1 MAGPDVVYSSPA
13 ARGSNRPAP
22 PVRDTGRR
30 RTGAAARGRWWTR
43 RPGRTGSRRG
53 GRDRGTVLP
62 AHSPVRTAPSRC
74 QEEPKV
80 TSWVG
85 RTAVEIAAAVREKR
99 VTPREVVAEHLA
111 RIERLDGRV
120 GAFRA
125 VRAGA
130 ALAEADEVAARAGLG
145 ELPLAGVPV
154 AVKDNLAVR
163 GESMRVGSAATPDA
177 PAERDHE
184 TVARLRAAG
193 AVVVGLTNVPELCV
207 FGTTEGVHG
216 TARNPWDPTRTAGGS
231 SGGSAA
237 AVAAGMVPIAL
248 GNDGMGS
255 LRIPAANC
263 GLVAVKP
270 GRGVVPAAIGDGDWF
285 GMSENGPLATTV
297 EDARLVLAVLAGTGE
312 ARRPGNETRRI
323 AVSLRS
329 PLAGVTVT
337 RPYAAAVRE
346 AAGVLIR
353 AGHQVRR
360 ADPPYPV
367 SLGATALAHWT
378 AGTAVDARGVDARL
392 LARRTRVHAAI
403 GRRCEHTVRSGT
415 GRERLRRRLEPFF
428 AEHDVLLTPALAR
441 RSPRAAPWHERGWLR
456 NVVANSAYSPLT
468 PPWNLTGWP
477 AMSVPFGTLP
487 SGAPRA
493 VQLVGRPG
501 SEADLLE
508 IAGQLEQRRPW
519 RRIAPLE

>member
-1 MAGPDVVYSSPA
+1 M
-13 ARGSNRPAP
+13 
-22 PVRDTGRR
+22 
-30 RTGAAARGRWWTR
+30 
-43 RPGRTGSRRG
+43 
-53 GRDRGTVLP
+53 
-62 AHSPVRTAPSRC
+62 
-74 QEEPKV
+74 

-85 RTAVEIAAAVREKR
+85 RTAAEIAAAVREKR
-99 VTPREVVAEHLA
+99 ATPREVVAEHLA

-120 GAFRA
+120 GAFRV
-125 VRAGA
+125 VRAEA
-130 ALAEADEVAARAGLG
+130 ALAEADEVAARGDLA

-163 GESMRVGSAATPDA
+163 GESRRLGTAATRDT
-177 PAERDHE
+177 PAADDHV

-216 TARNPWDPTRTAGGS
+216 TARNPWDTSRTAGGS

-237 AVAAGMVPIAL
+237 AVAAGLVPIAL

-263 GLVAVKP
+263 GLLTLKP
-270 GRGVVPAAIGDGDWF
+270 GIGVVPAGVSDGDWF

-297 EDARLVLAVLAGTGE
+297 EDARLMLSVIADTGFV
-312 ARRPGNETRRI
+312 RRDGPAAHKV

-329 PLAGVTVT
+329 PIAGVAITK
-337 RPYAAAVRE
+337 PYTTAVRE
-346 AAGVLIR
+346 AAGLLIK
-353 AGHQVRR
+353 AGHPVRR

-367 SLGATALAHWT
+367 SLSLTSLVHWT
-378 AGTAVDARGVDARL
+378 AGTFVDAQGLDRQH

-403 GRRCEHTVRSGT
+403 GRSFVGTART
-415 GRERLRRRLEPFF
+415 GRAREALRRRLEPFF
-428 AEHDVLLTPALAR
+428 DEYDVLLTPALAR
-441 RSPRAAPWHERGWLR
+441 RSPKAGPWHERGWLS
-456 NVVANSAYSPLT
+456 NVLANTNYSPMT

-487 SGAPRA
+487 SGAPCA

-508 IAGQLEQRRPW
+508 VAEQLEQRHPW
-519 RRIAPLE
+519 QRTAPLD

>member
-1 MAGPDVVYSSPA
+1 M
-13 ARGSNRPAP
+13 
-22 PVRDTGRR
+22 
-30 RTGAAARGRWWTR
+30 
-43 RPGRTGSRRG
+43 
-53 GRDRGTVLP
+53 
-62 AHSPVRTAPSRC
+62 
-74 QEEPKV
+74 

-85 RTAVEIAAAVREKR
+85 RTATEIAAAVREKR
-99 VTPREVVAEHLA
+99 ATPREVVAEHLA

-120 GAFRA
+120 GAFRV
-125 VRAGA
+125 VRAEA
-130 ALAEADEVAARAGLG
+130 ALAEADEVAARGDLA

-163 GESMRVGSAATPDA
+163 GESRRVGTAATPDT
-177 PAERDHE
+177 PAADDHV

-216 TARNPWDPTRTAGGS
+216 TARNPWDTSRTAGGS

-237 AVAAGMVPIAL
+237 AVAAGLVPIAL

-263 GLVAVKP
+263 GLLTLKP
-270 GRGVVPAAIGDGDWF
+270 GTGVVPAGVSDGDWF

-297 EDARLVLAVLAGTGE
+297 EDARLMLSVIADTEFV
-312 ARRPGNETRRI
+312 RREGPATHKI

-329 PLAGVTVT
+329 PIAGVAVT
-337 RPYAAAVRE
+337 KPYTTAVRE
-346 AAGVLIR
+346 AAGLLIK
-353 AGHQVRR
+353 AGHPVRR
-360 ADPPYPV
+360 ANPPYPV
-367 SLGATALAHWT
+367 SLSLTSLAHWT
-378 AGTAVDARGVDARL
+378 AGTFVDARGLDRRH

-403 GRRCEHTVRSGT
+403 GRSFVGTARSGKA
-415 GRERLRRRLEPFF
+415 REALRRRLEPFF
-428 AEHDVLLTPALAR
+428 DEYDVLLTPALAR
-441 RSPRAAPWHERGWLR
+441 RSPKAGPWHERGWLS
-456 NVVANSAYSPLT
+456 NVLANTNYSPMT

-487 SGAPRA
+487 SGAPCA

-508 IAGQLEQRRPW
+508 VAEQLERRHPWQRT
-519 RRIAPLE
+519 APLE

>member
-1 MAGPDVVYSSPA
+1 M
-13 ARGSNRPAP
+13 
-22 PVRDTGRR
+22 
-30 RTGAAARGRWWTR
+30 
-43 RPGRTGSRRG
+43 
-53 GRDRGTVLP
+53 
-62 AHSPVRTAPSRC
+62 
-74 QEEPKV
+74 

-85 RTAVEIAAAVREKR
+85 RTAAEIAAAVREKR
-99 VTPREVVAEHLA
+99 ATPREVVAEHLA

-120 GAFRA
+120 GAFRL
-125 VRAGA
+125 VRAEV
-130 ALAEADEVAARAGLG
+130 ALAEADEVASRGDLA

-163 GESMRVGSAATPDA
+163 GESNLVGSTATPDT
-177 PAERDHE
+177 PAEADHV

-216 TARNPWDPTRTAGGS
+216 TARNPWDISRTAGGS

-263 GLVAVKP
+263 GLVTIKP
-270 GRGVVPAAIGDGDWF
+270 GTGVVPAGISDGDWF

-297 EDARLVLAVLAGTGE
+297 EDARLMLSVLADTEVTVPDPPGTH
-312 ARRPGNETRRI
+312 RI

-329 PLAGVTVT
+329 PIAGVAISK
-337 RPYAAAVRE
+337 PYATAARD
-346 AAGVLIR
+346 AAALLMK

-360 ADPPYPV
+360 ADPPYPM
-367 SLGATALAHWT
+367 SLGVTSLTHWT
-378 AGTAVDARGVDARL
+378 AGTAVDAQSLDPGQ
-392 LARRTRVHAAI
+392 LARRTRVHATV
-403 GRRCEHTVRSGT
+403 GRRFVGRVRGGAS
-415 GRERLRRRLEPFF
+415 REQLRRRLEPFF
-428 AEHDVLLTPALAR
+428 AEYDVLLTPALAR
-441 RSPRAAPWHERGWLR
+441 RSPRSEPWHERGWLR
-456 NVVANSAYSPLT
+456 NVMANTNYSPLT

-477 AMSVPFGTLP
+477 AMAVPLGTLP
-487 SGAPRA
+487 SGAPTA

-501 SEADLLE
+501 SEAVLLE
-508 IAGQLEQRRPW
+508 LAERIEQLRPW
-519 RRIAPLE
+519 QRTAPLD